1 MTSMSQKKEV
11 KAWLTTAKGI
21 NARAKALHCEC
32 APLKSRFCPSSSMRF
47 PIKGGNQPVAKDADT
62 SVMSRIN
69 GAKNRGS
76 LNDAYN
82 YYRKSI
88 SSLRNHTSVALESLK
103 NLEEGNVSKF
113 DANRKCEKA
122 IQSYENEVAKTG
134 TESP

>member
-1 MTSMSQKKEV
+1 
-11 KAWLTTAKGI
+11 
-21 NARAKALHCEC
+21 
-32 APLKSRFCPSSSMRF
+32 MRF

-122 IQSYENEVAKTG
+122 IQSYENEVVQVADKIRV
-134 TESP
+134 ESLSLQAEEKVRERERVRGE